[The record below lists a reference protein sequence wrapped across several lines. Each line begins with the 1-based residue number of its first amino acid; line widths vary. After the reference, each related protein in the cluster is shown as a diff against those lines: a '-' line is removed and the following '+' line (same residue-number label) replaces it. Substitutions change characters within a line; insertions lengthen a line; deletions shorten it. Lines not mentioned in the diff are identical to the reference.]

1 MLKPPWPFRLRRM
14 RLSDVDS
21 VMAIE
26 HTAFPVP
33 WRASAY
39 QYEITG
45 NRLATYLVVTVN
57 LGDRPAMVIGY
68 TGYWLLADEVH
79 ISTLAVNQEWR
90 GRGLGQLLL
99 LAIMRQAYAEPVR
112 LVTLEVRRSNTAAQ
126 ALYQKYR
133 FQLVGER
140 LRYYQGQE
148 DALIMTIEPL
158 DESYRTFLKQTQS
171 TLFQRLETQAQPI
184 IQPDN

>member
-1 MLKPPWPFRLRRM
+1 MLKPPWPYRLRRM

-45 NRLATYLVVTVN
+45 NRLATYLVLTVN
-57 LGDRPAMVIGY
+57 LGDSPAKLIGY
-68 TGYWLLADEVH
+68 AGFWLLADEVH
-79 ISTLAVNQEWR
+79 ISTLAVNQEWQH
-90 GRGLGQLLL
+90 RGLGQLLL

-140 LRYYQGQE
+140 PRYYQRQE
-148 DALIMTIEPL
+148 DALIMTVEPL
-158 DESYRTFLKQTQS
+158 DETYRAFLRQTQS
-171 TLFQRLETQAQPI
+171 TLFRCLEAHAHPI